1 MAIQGFDKE
10 FYLNAKLAQLQ
21 SDSATAAD
29 WADKDAAFLE
39 ARFSAV
45 GLTAVE
51 HYEQYGYK
59 EELAPNAF
67 FNPAEYIRAKATDM
81 FNDPASSYLTIDEA
95 AADFVAIWNGNVYNH
110 YLQYG
115 DEEGINPSNSF
126 DVSAYLEAKLADLQ
140 ADEATA
146 AEWAGK
152 SVADVAAAF
161 KDAGITAL
169 GHFTAYGQN
178 EGLSAPAVPA
188 DEQVNVDTSVP
199 GQVFTLTASV
209 DTLTGTKDDDTF
221 NANVVAN
228 PGTGVADVETL
239 TALDTID
246 GGAGNDTLN
255 YTTVGG
261 TALPAATIS
270 NVETINVVSD
280 GAAIA
285 DVSGSNIT
293 GITTLNAKATG
304 AAVNLDV
311 KSNVTSVS
319 VTGTATTVAIDDAG
333 TAATSADKLETV
345 NITGAT
351 GDITIGGTAAV
362 DSLKA
367 LNLTNTT
374 DGDATITAG
383 AGTRTLT
390 VGLNNV
396 TGPANN
402 VVITDD
408 EATALVV
415 NTSGK
420 ASSGIDLQADK
431 ATSVTINADEKLT
444 VAAIDASL
452 AKTLTVTGDS
462 AVTFTTNTAADLGAL
477 ESVNASSNTGGLT
490 LTTAL
495 DNNVAF
501 TGGAGKD
508 AVTLGATTKAIA
520 MGAGDDTVTLTG
532 ATLGT
537 GGSVDAGDGS
547 DTLSMAAADAATAS
561 ATTGATAFATKISNF
576 EKLELG
582 AVSAVAATTTVN
594 LAGMDNISH
603 VISNGITA
611 DGTDANNAFLALTN
625 VASGGTLQI
634 KGNTTEAGDGTT
646 VGVSGA
652 AANAAD
658 TFNLHLD
665 TGTAASVVAA
675 GSVTVADVET
685 INISTADTGSATG
698 ADIAASTHTAT
709 LVATSAKTVS
719 ISGNNGLNLTNAGNT
734 LIESFDASGVAADS
748 ALDTAANLAVT
759 FVSDNVTTAVSIK
772 GGAGNDTLTADAAS
786 TKVNTIDGGAGD
798 DTITGGAGADVLMGG
813 AGNDTLDGKAG
824 ADKLTGGAGND
835 TFVIAAEANV
845 NTYDTITDFAAGDKI
860 SIANLAGFTQ
870 AKVELGTNAVFQ
882 DYANAVIN
890 AEATNGSGWFQFN
903 NNTYVVADIG
913 ADNGTSFINGQD
925 AIVEITGLVDLSN
938 STVAANELT
947 FA

>member
-1 MAIQGFDKE
+1 MAIQGFNKE

-21 SDSATAAD
+21 NNAETAAD
-29 WADKDAAFLE
+29 WAGKDAAFLE
-39 ARFSAV
+39 ERLETGF
-45 GLTAVE
+45 GLTAE
-51 HYEQYGYK
+51 QHYEQFGYK
-59 EELAPNAF
+59 EDLAPNEF
-67 FNPAEYIRAKATDM
+67 FNPAEYIRAKAVAL
-81 FNDPASSYLTIDEA
+81 FNDPATSYLSVDA
-95 AADFVAIWNGNVYNH
+95 AAEDFVNLWGGNVYNH
-110 YLQYG
+110 YLQFG
-115 DEEGINPSNSF
+115 EKEGVNPSNSF
-126 DVSAYLEAKLADLQ
+126 DVSGYYEAKLAQLQ
-140 ADEATA
+140 AAGNTEITSVDQVKEAFEA
-146 AEWAGK
+146 AGL
-152 SVADVAAAF
+152 
-161 KDAGITAL
+161 TAL
-169 GHFTAYGQN
+169 EHFLTYGQTE

-261 TALPAATIS
+261 TPLPAATIS

-280 GAAIA
+280 GAATA
-285 DVSGSNIT
+285 DVTGSNIT

-351 GDITIGGTAAV
+351 ADITIGGAAAV

-396 TGPANN
+396 TGPANS

-408 EATALVV
+408 EATSLVV

-462 AVTFTTNTAADLGAL
+462 AVTFTTNTAADLAAL
-477 ESVNASSNTGGLT
+477 ESVNAGSNTGGLT

-495 DNNVAF
+495 ANNVAF

-582 AVSAVAATTTVN
+582 QVVAASGDVTVN
-594 LAGMDNISH
+594 LAGLDNIDH
-603 VISNGITA
+603 IISNGIAA
-611 DGTDANNAFLALTN
+611 DVQVQTLALNN
-625 VASGGTLQI
+625 VKSGGTLQI
-634 KGNTTEAGDGTT
+634 KGDAAATDNTS

-719 ISGNNGLNLTNAGNT
+719 VSGNNGLNLTNAGNT